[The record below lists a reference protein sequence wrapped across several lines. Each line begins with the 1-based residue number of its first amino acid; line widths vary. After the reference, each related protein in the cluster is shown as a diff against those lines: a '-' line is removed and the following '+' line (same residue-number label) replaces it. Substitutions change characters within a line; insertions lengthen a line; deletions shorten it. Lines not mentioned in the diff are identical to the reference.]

1 MPKAAGAVIYPL
13 SLVFIG
19 VMAYGFYRRFL
30 RYGIR
35 PQAALAELVADAKE
49 TGVARLRNV
58 VSLGLLHKKITRR
71 PFAGAFHWFIYGGM
85 LLLTLGTMT
94 VALQQDLLSHIG
106 VTVLKNGIY
115 FFFEFA
121 LDTAA
126 LFFVAGCLMALGRRL
141 LAKPDYLENTRDAV
155 PVLLLLLFLGVSGL
169 LLVGLLLF
177 LPAGTFAFRQA
188 WLLIGILFIPMF
200 LAGLVMMQKS
210 PALLRRRLDARE
222 AQPEQRAVIALSGL
236 MFLAAFIVAG
246 LNFRFGWIV
255 LPDWVSYVS
264 AVVFLLA
271 YGLYAEV
278 LRENVWLSR
287 TIEVQENQKVID
299 TGLYGL
305 VRHPMYMSTLLL
317 FLAMPLVLG
326 SVISLAIMLAYIPII
341 ARRIRNEEQV
351 LESGLEGYTDY
362 KKRVRYKVIPFVW

>member
-1 MPKAAGAVIYPL
+1 M
-13 SLVFIG
+13 
-19 VMAYGFYRRFL
+19 
-30 RYGIR
+30 
-35 PQAALAELVADAKE
+35 DAK
-49 TGVARLRNV
+49 
-58 VSLGLLHKKITRR
+58 
-71 PFAGAFHWFIYGGM
+71 
-85 LLLTLGTMT
+85 
-94 VALQQDLLSHIG
+94 
-106 VTVLKNGIY
+106 
-115 FFFEFA
+115 
-121 LDTAA
+121 
-126 LFFVAGCLMALGRRL
+126 LFSQAIVKF
-141 LAKPDYLENTRDAV
+141 
-155 PVLLLLLFLGVSGL
+155 VSGL
-169 LLVGLLLF
+169 LIVGLLLF
-177 LPAGTFAFRQA
+177 LPAGTFAFWQA

-210 PALLRRRLDARE
+210 PALLRKRLDARE

-287 TIEVQENQKVID
+287 TVEVQENQKVID

-326 SVISLAIMLAYIPII
+326 SVISFVIMLAYIPII

-351 LESGLEGYTDY
+351 LEKGLEGYTDY